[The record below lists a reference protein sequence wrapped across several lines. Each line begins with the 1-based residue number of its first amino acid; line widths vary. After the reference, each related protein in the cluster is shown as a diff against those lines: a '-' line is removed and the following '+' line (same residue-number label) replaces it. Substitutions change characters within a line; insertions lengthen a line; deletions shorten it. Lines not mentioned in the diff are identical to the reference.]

1 MKLKFKVKFD
11 KPKYYRENWPKTIPV
26 VSRLLKLIKPK
37 KTVDFHPRLL
47 NFSKLF
53 DFMEGKEVGIVVIV
67 CSSYPIIIGSSG

>member
-37 KTVDFHPRLL
+37 KTVDFHPRLI
-47 NFSKLF
+47 KLF
-53 DFMEGKEVGIVVIV
+53 TIAN
-67 CSSYPIIIGSSG
+67 PIRIDTEHFT